1 MNDDTSKL
9 VSNLIERLREE
20 LQEYGEMLAL
30 LDQQQESVLA
40 RAGEEVTR
48 TALAT
53 GEQMARVQAARQR
66 RLEGQQAVAAAL
78 GHAAEPDFATLIP
91 QLPSPYR
98 VAVDTLVRQN
108 NGLLVRVQQRARQ
121 NHLLLGRAM
130 QLMQQFINVLVP
142 AAGPAVYNGV
152 GELNTPARS
161 AAGLYEAVG

>member
-1 MNDDTSKL
+1 MNDDATQLIPPL
-9 VSNLIERLREE
+9 VERLREE
-20 LQEYGEMLAL
+20 LQEYGEMLSL

-66 RLEGQQAVAAAL
+66 RLESQRAVAAAL
-78 GHAAEPDFATLIP
+78 GRPAEAEFATLIP
-91 QLPSPYR
+91 LLPPPYR
-98 VAVDTLVRQN
+98 VAVDALVRQN

-130 QLMQQFINVLVP
+130 QLMQQFLNVLVP

-152 GELNTPARS
+152 GELNTPVRS
-161 AAGLYEAVG
+161 TAGLYEAVG

>member
-1 MNDDTSKL
+1 MNDNATNL
-9 VSNLIERLREE
+9 VTNLMERLREE
-20 LQEYGEMLAL
+20 LQEYGEMLTL

-66 RLEGQQAVAAAL
+66 REASQQAVAAAL
-78 GHAAEPDFATLIP
+78 GRAAETDFATLIP
-91 QLPSPYR
+91 LLPPNYR
-98 VAVDTLVRQN
+98 VAVDALVRQN
-108 NGLLVRVQQRARQ
+108 NGLLIRVQQRARQ

-142 AAGPAVYNGV
+142 TAGPAVYNGV
-152 GELNTPARS
+152 GELNTPVRTT
-161 AAGLYEAVG
+161 AGLYEAVG